1 MVKTGPLMLKSSHTG
16 FTLVELMVTIA
27 IVAII
32 ATLAA
37 PSFTELSANQR
48 VKAAASNLF
57 ISILRARSEA
67 ITRDTTITL
76 APIGGNWATGWTMQ
90 NPAYPDLNIERQDL
104 RGNITITGPAS
115 LRYRNSG
122 RLADTSIPGFTI
134 SASGTS
140 NQRCV
145 TVSLSG
151 QPLNKS
157 GACS

>member
-1 MVKTGPLMLKSSHTG
+1 MPKSKHAG
-16 FTLVELMVTIA
+16 FTLIELMVTIS

-37 PSFTELSANQR
+37 PSFAEFSASQR

-67 ITRDTTITL
+67 IKRDTTITL
-76 APIGGNWATGWTMQ
+76 APIGGDWADGWTMQ
-90 NPAYPDLNIERQDL
+90 NPAFPDLNIERQDL
-104 RGNITITGPAS
+104 KGNITISGPAS

-122 RLADTSIPGFTI
+122 RLADTTIPGFNI
-134 SASGTS
+134 SAEGTS

-151 QPLNKS
+151 QPVNKK